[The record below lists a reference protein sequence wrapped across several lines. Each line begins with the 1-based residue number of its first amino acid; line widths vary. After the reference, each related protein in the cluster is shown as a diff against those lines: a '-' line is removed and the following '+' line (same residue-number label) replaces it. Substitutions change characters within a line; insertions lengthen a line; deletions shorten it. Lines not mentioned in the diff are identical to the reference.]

1 MLRYSQQKPSPS
13 TSELLLLTEAARNDD
28 DDVPPGFKTI
38 KNTIQGW
45 GLIVIGVAALVW
57 GGD

>member
-1 MLRYSQQKPSPS
+1 MLLYSQQKPSPS

-28 DDVPPGFKTI
+28 DVPPGFKTI
-38 KNTIQGW
+38 KNTVQGW

-57 GGD
+57 GEN